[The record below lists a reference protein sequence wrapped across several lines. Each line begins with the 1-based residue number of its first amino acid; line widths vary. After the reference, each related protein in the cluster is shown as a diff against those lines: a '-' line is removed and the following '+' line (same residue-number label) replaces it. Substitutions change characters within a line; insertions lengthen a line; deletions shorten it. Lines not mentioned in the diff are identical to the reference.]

1 MIRPIR
7 VSRMIKFTAVLH
19 IGFVRNVAVF
29 SLASLLAACLQAGDT
44 RQSDRQKRL
53 YVTDK
58 TGISVYDIDH
68 GHRLL
73 KKIDVPESGDY
84 KGIAASVQL
93 GKLYVT
99 SYKKDDLICLD
110 LKTDKVDWRKHLG
123 AYADSMQIT
132 PDGKR
137 MYLPFRDEDFWQVVD
152 TATGNVVTTIHT
164 EHGKNYDVHP
174 IGNPVGPHNT
184 WLNRDGTRAY
194 LEVLTVPYVRI
205 VDTSTNQ
212 IIGKVGPFAKGV
224 RPFAVTED
232 EKLLYANVDGLLG
245 FSVGR
250 VQENGK
256 WGGPALYSVETTTP
270 PERLKQMN
278 MPAHRP
284 HSTPSHGI
292 NIRPDQKEVWIADST
307 FGYIYVFSLE
317 GERPKQ
323 IATIPLF
330 QDPKE
335 QPHPGWI
342 SFSIDG
348 KYAYPD
354 GGAVI
359 DATTKQIVARI
370 PTSEKLLEVD
380 FSGDKPIE
388 AGRR

>member
-1 MIRPIR
+1 MLR
-7 VSRMIKFTAVLH
+7 VIESPAMPSCHRLFHAAVPLLLTAIMTGNLLS
-19 IGFVRNVAVF
+19 GDGK
-29 SLASLLAACLQAGDT
+29 ASN
-44 RQSDRQKRL
+44 RQRRL
-53 YVTDK
+53 YVTDRS
-58 TGISVYDIDH
+58 GISVYDIDH
-68 GHRLL
+68 GHKLL
-73 KKIDVPESGDY
+73 RKIDVPDSGDY

-99 SYKKDDLICLD
+99 SYKKDDLICID
-110 LKTDKVDWRKHLG
+110 LKTEKIDWRKHLG

-152 TATGNVVTTIHT
+152 TATGNVLTTIHT

-184 WLNRDGTRAY
+184 WLNKDGSRAY

-212 IIGKVGPFAKGV
+212 IIGKVGPFSRGV
-224 RPFAVTED
+224 RPFAVSED
-232 EKLLYANVDGLLG
+232 EKLLYANVDGVLG
-245 FSVGR
+245 FSVGQ
-250 VQENGK
+250 VKTDDGK
-256 WGGPALYSVETTTP
+256 WGGPALYTVETTTP
-270 PERLKQMN
+270 EERLKQMN

-292 NIRPDQKEVWIADST
+292 NIRPDQKEVWVADST
-307 FGYIYVFSLE
+307 FGYIYVFALG

-323 IATIPLF
+323 IAAIPLF

-335 QPHPGWI
+335 HPQPGWI

-359 DATTKQIVARI
+359 DTATKQIAARI
-370 PTSEKLLEVD
+370 PTSEKLLEID
-380 FSGDKPIE
+380 FSGSEPIE